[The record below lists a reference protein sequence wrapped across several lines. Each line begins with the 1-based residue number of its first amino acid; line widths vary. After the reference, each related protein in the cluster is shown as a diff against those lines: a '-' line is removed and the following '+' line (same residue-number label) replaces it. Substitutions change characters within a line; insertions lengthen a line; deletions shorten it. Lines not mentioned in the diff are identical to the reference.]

1 MGISADVT
9 WRENMKGWREKG
21 EKLERK
27 RKKQERLRE
36 NGSQKMTVHS
46 KRD

>member
-1 MGISADVT
+1 
-9 WRENMKGWREKG
+9 MKGWGEKG

-27 RKKQERLRE
+27 RKKQERSRE
-36 NGSQKMTVHS
+36 NGSQKITVYS